1 TIMTANSTKPVVV
14 SGAAGNLG
22 SAVASALADKGFKVL
37 AASTDPRKL
46 SAAESLRPVK
56 MRYEDQ
62 ASVEDALAGA
72 HGLFLIAPPLDPQAP
87 AKLKPVID
95 TAKKAQVEHIV
106 FTSAFGVDQNEQ
118 NPLRIVERYI
128 MDSGMNYTIVR
139 PNFFMENFTSGFI
152 APMIAQGGIYLPAGE
167 AETSFISTAD
177 IAAVAATVFE
187 TSLHGKAYNLTGPG
201 ALDHASV
208 ARIISDF
215 AGKPITYQAIS
226 EEEMLRGA
234 VENGLPEPQARYLGM
249 LYAAVRSGWLAEVTG
264 DVRSVTGRDPMDFQT
279 FAARHAADWK

>member
-1 TIMTANSTKPVVV
+1 MTANSTKPVVV
-14 SGAAGNLG
+14 SGAAGKLG

-167 AETSFISTAD
+167 AETSFISTED
-177 IAAVAATVFE
+177 IAAVAATAFE

-215 AGKPITYQAIS
+215 TGKPITYQAIS